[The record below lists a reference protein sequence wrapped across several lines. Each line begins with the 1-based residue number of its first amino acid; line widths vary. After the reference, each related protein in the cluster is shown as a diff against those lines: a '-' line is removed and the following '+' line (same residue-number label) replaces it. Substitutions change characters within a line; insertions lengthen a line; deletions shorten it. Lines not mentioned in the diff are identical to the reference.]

1 MKAATALL
9 LLFLAAPAT
18 AEPLAYVTNE
28 VAGTVTI
35 LDTATHRVVATV
47 AMTPAGARPRGIQR
61 TADGKRLYVAL
72 SDLAHLAKGPAD
84 AVVALD
90 AHTFKELQ
98 RFDVGTDPER
108 FVVSRDGSRLYSA
121 NEDAGTATVT
131 DIRRNKVIA
140 SLVVGIEPEGV
151 ALSPDGRWV

>member
-1 MKAATALL
+1 MRAWTVL
-9 LLFLAAPAT
+9 LLFAAAFPASP
-18 AEPLAYVTNE
+18 AVPAVSAGRAPLAYVTNE

-35 LDTATHRVVATV
+35 FDTATNQVVQTV
-47 AMTPAGARPRGIQR
+47 AMTPAGARPRGIQL

-90 AHTFKELQ
+90 ARTFKEIQ

-108 FVVSRDGSRLYSA
+108 FVVTKDGSRLYSA
-121 NEDAGTATVT
+121 NEE
-131 DIRRNKVIA
+131 IK
-140 SLVVGIEPEGV
+140 
-151 ALSPDGRWV
+151 